1 MQWPTWKQS
10 AVLALI
16 SVVIAVALRHRS
28 SAAASATE
36 SAVEPSRSHRVA
48 QAIVPGAFELALV
61 SSLYSIWR
69 IARTLPLD
77 QPAGAVERARDLVA
91 VQNWLH
97 LPTELSLQRFVLRHD
112 LLAKLT
118 NGYYAVAHV
127 PALLIFLVW
136 LFVRHRDVYPRWR
149 NALAITTGFCLVIR
163 FIRVAPPRFLGD
175 LGYVDL
181 ATRYGLSLYGPVG
194 TGVSD
199 QFAAMPS
206 IHVAWAAIVSFGV
219 FAATTSRWRW
229 LILNHVVLTML
240 VVSASGN
247 HWWLDGIVA
256 MVLLA
261 VALLIDRLVFLP
273 RRDRRQ
279 QLREQSGT
287 VDHRVDQDELVVGVG
302 ATTDGAQAVER
313 GHADRSSEVP
323 VAATA
328 DGDTFDRR

>member
-1 MQWPTWKQS
+1 MP
-10 AVLALI
+10 A
-16 SVVIAVALRHRS
+16 
-28 SAAASATE
+28 
-36 SAVEPSRSHRVA
+36 
-48 QAIVPGAFELALV
+48 AFELALV

-77 QPAGAVERARDLVA
+77 QPGGAVERARDLVA
-91 VQNWLH
+91 LQHWLH

-229 LILNHVVLTML
+229 LIVNHVVLTML

-247 HWWLDGIVA
+247 HWWLDGVVA
-256 MVLLA
+256 MALLA

-279 QLREQSGT
+279 QLRKQSGT
-287 VDHRVDQDELVVGVG
+287 IDHRVDEHELVVGVRT
-302 ATTDGAQAVER
+302 AADGTEAIER
-313 GHADRSSEVP
+313 GHADRRGEVA
-323 VAATA
+323 VAAAA
-328 DGDTFDRR
+328 DGDTLDRR

>member
-1 MQWPTWKQS
+1 MQWPTWRQS
-10 AVLALI
+10 ATLALI
-16 SVVIAVALRHRS
+16 SVVIAVVLRRR
-28 SAAASATE
+28 SAAAEPGIGSFTE
-36 SAVEPSRSHRVA
+36 LSRARRVS
-48 QAIVPGAFELALV
+48 QAIVPGALELALV

-91 VQNWLH
+91 LQNLLH
-97 LPTELSLQRFVLRHD
+97 LPTELSLQQFVLRHD
-112 LLAKLT
+112 VLAKLT

-127 PALLIFLVW
+127 PSLLIFLVW

-229 LILNHVVLTML
+229 LIVNHIVITML

-256 MVLLA
+256 MALLA

-279 QLREQSGT
+279 QLRKQSRPI
-287 VDHRVDQDELVVGVG
+287 DHRVDQHELVVGVG
-302 ATTDGAQAVER
+302 AATNGTEAVEGR
-313 GHADRSSEVP
+313 HADRSGEVAIT
-323 VAATA
+323 AAT
-328 DGDTFDRR
+328 DSDTVDRR

>member
-10 AVLALI
+10 ATLALI
-16 SVVIAVALRHRS
+16 SVAIAVALRRR
-28 SAAASATE
+28 ASPAGATR
-36 SAVEPSRSHRVA
+36 AYHVG
-48 QAIVPGAFELALV
+48 QALVPAGFELALV
-61 SSLYSIWR
+61 STLYSIWR

-91 VQNWLH
+91 LQNWLH
-97 LPTELSLQRFVLRHD
+97 MPTELSLQRFVLRHD
-112 LLAKLT
+112 VLARLT

-136 LFVRHRDVYPRWR
+136 MFVRHRDRYPRWR

-219 FAATTSRWRW
+219 FASTTSRWRW
-229 LILNHVVLTML
+229 LVVCHVVLTMV

-247 HWWLDGIVA
+247 HWWMDGIVA
-256 MVLLA
+256 IGLLGI
-261 VALLIDRLVFLP
+261 ALMIDRLVFLP

-279 QLREQSGT
+279 QLREQSGAI
-287 VDHRVDQDELVVGVG
+287 DHRVDQHELVVGVG
-302 ATTDGAQAVER
+302 ATTYGAETIEG
-313 GHADRSSEVP
+313 GHADRSGEVA
-323 VAATA
+323 VTAAT
-328 DGDTFDRR
+328 DENPLDRR